1 MTAGGIFHVNT
12 EMTTMTTEQII
23 EFERQIEELRAEIS
37 ACIDPEERRQIE
49 SELRAIRA
57 ELVAENREELP

>member
-1 MTAGGIFHVNT
+1 
-12 EMTTMTTEQII
+12 MTTEQII

-57 ELVAENREELP
+57 ELAAENREELP